1 MVAPPVMMKRIKYA
15 SRYSKPLTEKELES
29 LGQQAAAKN
38 TELGVTGILMASG
51 GMFYQVIEGP
61 PEAVNGLFSAIEEDD
76 RHTDVLV
83 LGVEEGVTSR
93 LFPGWSMK
101 TVDLDAASHVR
112 LLPLKI
118 MMQAVYEQQLLV
130 DKMIWG
136 IERTLQHELRS
147 SD

>member
-1 MVAPPVMMKRIKYA
+1 MMKRIKYA

-29 LGQQAAAKN
+29 LGQRAAAKN
-38 TELGVTGILMASG
+38 AELGVTGILMASG

-61 PEAVNGLFSAIEEDD
+61 PEAVNGLFAAIEEDD

-101 TVDLDAASHVR
+101 AVDLDAASHVR

>member
-1 MVAPPVMMKRIKYA
+1 MTPVGFYAMPGVGSARKVSVQGDYLYVAGG
-15 SRYSKPLTEKELES
+15 LE
-29 LGQQAAAKN
+29 
-38 TELGVTGILMASG
+38 
-51 GMFYQVIEGP
+51 
-61 PEAVNGLFSAIEEDD
+61 GL
-76 RHTDVLV
+76 LV
-83 LGVEEGVTSR
+83 LDIEEGVTSR

-101 TVDLDAASHVR
+101 TVDLDAAAHVR

-118 MMQAVYEQQLLV
+118 MMQAVYEQRLLV

>member
-1 MVAPPVMMKRIKYA
+1 MVAPSVMMKRIKYA
-15 SRYSKPLTEKELES
+15 SRYSKPLTEKELAS

-61 PEAVNGLFSAIEEDD
+61 PEAVNGLFAAIEDDD

-93 LFPGWSMK
+93 LFPGWSMR
-101 TVDLDAASHVR
+101 TVDLDAVAHVR

-136 IERTLQHELRS
+136 IERTLQHELKS
-147 SD
+147 SE

>member
-1 MVAPPVMMKRIKYA
+1 MMKRIKYA

-29 LGQQAAAKN
+29 LGGQAAAKN
-38 TELGVTGILMASG
+38 AELGVTGILMASG

-61 PEAVNGLFSAIEEDD
+61 PEAVNGLFAAI
-76 RHTDVLV
+76 
-83 LGVEEGVTSR
+83 EEGVTSR

-101 TVDLDAASHVR
+101 TVDLDAAAHVR

-118 MMQAVYEQQLLV
+118 MMQAVYEQRLLV